1 MFLPHRHLMLSKFTL
16 LLISLCILRIQGFTQ
31 EYPDFFTVADIKKL
45 EKSESNRE
53 KAAALTQEA
62 NEYYVE
68 VYSMQSSDNDKKT
81 EKKAEKLER
90 KALSKHLQAAS
101 YFADANEVK
110 YNVYLTALQN
120 KIQEITGDELNQT
133 KAKLLLEQAEEYYK
147 RAKDMRRDAAR
158 LKEDKQKYQKLAE
171 ALEYETL
178 AFEKQD
184 EIMVILSVH
193 TPTQGGVQ
201 YLSPVASSANAPTV
215 LNEDQQK
222 EVEINEKQLQ
232 AILASLNSKSENE
245 LDADFRKINYSSASS
260 IKDSWYNYLY
270 GSYETENLVT
280 EKQPVAEDQL
290 PNALAQETVEEK
302 DVKDINEQ
310 TSPEVKTPPT
320 PVEAPASSELPIAI
334 AEKEQEA
341 PAKPATIPE
350 TYRIQ
355 IAADREPLTQ
365 RTLQQLYKG
374 DKKISI
380 INEDGYNK
388 YSIGDF
394 DTFEEAEAYK
404 TKMGIPNS
412 FVAANIP
419 DQEQTPV
426 DIKPLAEEKPTP
438 KAPVEKNQVKEV
450 SNKGVDDNQ
459 IIFKVQIAASKVPVS
474 KQQLR
479 SIYKGE
485 HTITMFEEDGW
496 YKYAI
501 DVTND
506 YTEAVKVRDETN
518 IKGIFIAAYL
528 HGEKLKLY
536 EARKQTGKFNDNGIQ
551 FYVQIAASKSKMKDS
566 QLRRVYKGDLDI
578 VEFYEDGWYKYRV
591 PAGSTYAEAS
601 KLRKSLGIKGAF
613 ISAYKD
619 NKKIPVQ
626 EAIQESY
633 K

>member
-1 MFLPHRHLMLSKFTL
+1 MFLPHRFLMLSKYTL
-16 LLISLCILRIQGFTQ
+16 LLISLCILQMQGFTQ
-31 EYPDFFTVADIKKL
+31 EYPEFFTDADVKKL
-45 EKSESNRE
+45 EKAESNRE
-53 KAAALTQEA
+53 KAATLTKEA

-68 VYSMQSSDNDKKT
+68 VYSMQSSDDDKKN
-81 EKKAEKLER
+81 EKKAEKLEK
-90 KALSKHLQAAS
+90 KALSKHLQAEG

-110 YNVYLTALQN
+110 YNVYHTALQN
-120 KIQEITGDELNQT
+120 KIEEITDDGLSQT

-178 AFEKQD
+178 AFEKQN
-184 EIMVILSVH
+184 EIMVILAAHIPSS
-193 TPTQGGVQ
+193 GRVQ
-201 YLSPVASSANAPTV
+201 YLTPVARADAPTV
-215 LNEDQQK
+215 LNEEQQK
-222 EVEINEKQLQ
+222 EIEINEKQLQ

-245 LDADFRKINYSSASS
+245 LEADFRKIDYSSATS
-260 IKDSWYNYLY
+260 IKDSWYSYLY
-270 GSYETENLVT
+270 GDNGSEEL
-280 EKQPVAEDQL
+280 VAEQKQVAE
-290 PNALAQETVEEK
+290 PETSNTAMQETTEEK
-302 DVKDINEQ
+302 DLQIENKQDLPN
-310 TSPEVKTPPT
+310 VKTAPT
-320 PVEAPASSELPIAI
+320 PVETSASTELPA
-334 AEKEQEA
+334 ATVEKTQKI
-341 PAKPATIPE
+341 PAKSTAITE

-394 DTFEEAEAYK
+394 ETFEEAEAYK
-404 TKMGIPNS
+404 IKMGIPNS
-412 FVAANIP
+412 FVAANMP
-419 DQEQTPV
+419 DQEQSQV
-426 DIKPLAEEKPTP
+426 EMKPRAGEKTTP
-438 KAPVEKNQVKEV
+438 KANLTEKTAKEI
-450 SNKGVDDNQ
+450 SNKGIDENK
-459 IIFKVQIAASKVPVS
+459 IIFKVQIAASRVPLS

-479 SIYKGE
+479 SIYNGK
-485 HTITMFEEDGW
+485 HAITMFEEDGW

-501 DVTND
+501 DITNN
-506 YTEAVKVRDETN
+506 YTEAVKVRDEAN

-536 EARKQTGKFNDNGIQ
+536 EARKQAGQLNDGGIQ
-551 FYVQIAASKSKMKDS
+551 FYVQIAASKSKMKDT

-578 VEFYEDGWYKYRV
+578 VEFYEEGWYKYRL
-591 PAGSTYAEAS
+591 PAGSSYAEANN
-601 KLRKSLGIKGAF
+601 LRKRLGIKGAF

-619 NKKIPVQ
+619 NQKIPVQ
-626 EAIQESY
+626 EAIQQSY

>member
-16 LLISLCILRIQGFTQ
+16 LLVSLCILQMQGFTQ
-31 EYPDFFTVADIKKL
+31 EYPEFFTDADVKKL
-45 EKSESNRE
+45 EKSENNRE
-53 KAAALTQEA
+53 KAATLTKEA

-68 VYSMQSSDNDKKT
+68 VYSMQSSDDDKKI
-81 EKKAEKLER
+81 EKKAEKLEK
-90 KALSKHLQAAS
+90 KALSKHLHAAG

-110 YNVYLTALQN
+110 YKLYHTALQN
-120 KIQEITGDELNQT
+120 NIEEITDDELNQT

-184 EIMVILSVH
+184 EIMVILAVH
-193 TPTQGGVQ
+193 NPSKNGVQ
-201 YLSPVASSANAPTV
+201 YLTPVARADAPTV
-215 LNEDQQK
+215 LNEAQQK
-222 EVEINEKQLQ
+222 EVELNEKLLE
-232 AILASLNSKSENE
+232 AILASLNSKSEDE
-245 LDADFRKINYSSASS
+245 LKADFRKIDYSSATS

-270 GSYETENLVT
+270 QEYGSEEL
-280 EKQPVAEDQL
+280 VAEQKQDSE
-290 PNALAQETVEEK
+290 PETSNSAAQETVEEE
-302 DVKDINEQ
+302 DIQ
-310 TSPEVKTPPT
+310 TAYDQDLPNAITATT
-320 PVEAPASSELPIAI
+320 PVETSVSTELPLVTV
-334 AEKEQEA
+334 EKKQEI
-341 PAKPATIPE
+341 PAQSKAIPE

-388 YSIGDF
+388 YSIGEF
-394 DTFEEAEAYK
+394 ETFEEAEAYK

-419 DQEQTPV
+419 DQVQSQVEM
-426 DIKPLAEEKPTP
+426 KPLAGEKTTP
-438 KAPVEKNQVKEV
+438 KANLTEKTANQII
-450 SNKGVDDNQ
+450 NKGIDENQ
-459 IIFKVQIAASKVPVS
+459 IIFKVQIAASRVPLS

-479 SIYKGE
+479 SIYDEE
-485 HTITMFEEDGW
+485 HAITMFEEDGW

-506 YTEAVKVRDETN
+506 YTKAVKVRDEAN

-536 EARKQTGKFNDNGIQ
+536 EARKQAGQLNDSGLQ
-551 FYVQIAASKSKMKDS
+551 FYVQIAASKSKMKDT
-566 QLRRVYKGDLDI
+566 QLRRVYKGELDI
-578 VEFYEDGWYKYRV
+578 VEFYEEGWYKYRL
-591 PAGSTYAEAS
+591 PAGSFYAEANN
-601 KLRKSLGIKGAF
+601 LRRRLGIKGSF

-619 NKKIPVQ
+619 NQKIPIQ
-626 EAIQESY
+626 EAIQQSY